1 MTAPLTPPGCDL
13 RGMAFMPLDVARL
26 LDSDTVALT
35 DGREFK
41 AAFLL
46 WARSWTQVPAASVP
60 ADERLLCRMVSLSL
74 NEWREVSDMALRGWV
89 ECDDGRL
96 YHPVV
101 AEKALQAWIERVAYK
116 ARSSKANA
124 AKHEGFKHSPEAFDA
139 MRRDAVIHLERLV
152 PGSGV
157 SFGIVLQGDEITPS
171 GSRSAPTRSVSPP
184 KREGEERD
192 SESERDSSLVAS
204 PAASATP
211 DVQSAFDAYNDVARE
226 LGLPV
231 ARDLTAKRTGKIAR
245 TLKAK
250 GLSGWSEALDA
261 LRDSPHC
268 QGRNDR
274 GWKADLDFLLQ
285 EDSFQRLTE
294 GRYAGRP
301 TPTPSGG
308 GSYMDLVME
317 RMA

>member
-13 RGMAFMPLDVARL
+13 RGLPYFPLDVARL
-26 LDSDTVALT
+26 RDSDLWSLSTG
-35 DGREFK
+35 DQFK
-41 AAFLL
+41 AALAL
-46 WARSWTQVPAASVP
+46 WCRAWGEVPAASIPTDEAWQARAAGVP
-60 ADERLLCRMVSLSL
+60 LDQ
-74 NEWREVSDMALRGWV
+74 WRALAPMALRGWV
-89 ECDDGRL
+89 SCDDGRL
-96 YHPVV
+96 YHPVI
-101 AEKALQAWIERVAYK
+101 AERACCAW
-116 ARSSKANA
+116 
-124 AKHEGFKHSPEAFDA
+124 
-139 MRRDAVIHLERLV
+139 LERLV
-152 PGSGV
+152 LKEKSQKGNASRYGLAYDPVAWAAKRAAAGECLARLSDPSATFLPQGAPDRPTGS
-157 SFGIVLQGDEITPS
+157 QG
-171 GSRSAPTRSVSPP
+171 APTGTVFGSEG
-184 KREGEERD
+184 EGEEKCKGK
-192 SESERDSSLVAS
+192 EKGSSLVAS
-204 PAASATP
+204 PSASATP

-301 TPTPSGG
+301 TPTPPGG